1 MSKLKEIAFSI
12 HSPNILEIPVTTV
25 PQSIGDF
32 TMNVRTNN
40 VVKLVANVGWL
51 AVENSGLQLGGPA
64 KVDMILEVWRGPVG
78 TGTIV
83 YRATDSATATNQR
96 GNSLFDDFRLTTISH
111 VDGPFASSQNVT
123 YNLSARLGTPGTP
136 QALIV
141 GPITFYGEEIQP

>member
-1 MSKLKEIAFSI
+1 
-12 HSPNILEIPVTTV
+12 
-25 PQSIGDF
+25 
-32 TMNVRTNN
+32 MNVRTNN

-51 AVENSGLQLGGPA
+51 AVENSGLQSVGPV
-64 KVDMILEVWRGPVG
+64 KVDLILEIWRGPVG
-78 TGTIV
+78 TGTVI
-83 YRATDSATATNQR
+83 YRATDSASATNQR
-96 GNSLFDDFRLTTISH
+96 GFAVFDNFRLTTICH